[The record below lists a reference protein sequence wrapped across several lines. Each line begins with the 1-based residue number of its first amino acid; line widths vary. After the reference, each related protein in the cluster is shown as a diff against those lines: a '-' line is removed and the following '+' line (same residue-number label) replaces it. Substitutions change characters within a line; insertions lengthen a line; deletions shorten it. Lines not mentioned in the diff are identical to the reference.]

1 MRLRLAACF
10 ILLVIGASAA
20 KAQNAISGI
29 VVDSLSLSAL
39 SGVHVKVKNSS
50 NITASK
56 KDGSF
61 LIMAADFDTLV
72 FTFVGYHDLEYPLFG
87 PEADILIRMKEDVVV
102 LKEVTV
108 TALPEVAP
116 KGKYQVSD
124 GSSYTKSPTPNFATG
139 VMSPITYF
147 SKAEKEKR
155 KLIKL
160 RTENKKIKTY
170 VEVVN
175 DREFREDVMMAFAI
189 EEKEYYNLL
198 AKFNQSHREA
208 AYLNNPDEIKK
219 RLFNFIRYNLR

>member
-1 MRLRLAACF
+1 MRLRLVACF
-10 ILLVIGASAA
+10 ILLFVASSA

-39 SGVHVKVKNSS
+39 SGAHVKVKNSS

-72 FTFVGYHDLEYPLFG
+72 FTLVGYHDFEYPLFG
-87 PEADILIRMKEDVVV
+87 PEADILIRMKEDVVM

-124 GSSYTKSPTPNFATG
+124 GSSYTKSPTPNLATG
-139 VMSPITYF
+139 IMSPITYL

-160 RTENKKIKTY
+160 RAENRKIKTY

-175 DREFREDVMMAFAI
+175 DREFREDVMMAFSL
-189 EEKEYYNLL
+189 EEKEYYDLL
-198 AKFNQSHREA
+198 AKFNKSNREA

-219 RLFNFIRYNLR
+219 RLFTFIKYNLR